1 MATKTKYYKGFNP
14 DMTCRGFQ
22 FEEGKTYETEK
33 ADLCNAGFHA
43 CESPLDVFAY
53 YPPCDENGNLNKF
66 HEVELEGV
74 SEQRSDDTKVCAT
87 KITIGAELNF
97 FGLAKAHVEWVKSHL
112 NKDAQAVNS
121 GDSSS
126 AVNSGHRS
134 SAVNSGYRS
143 SAVNSGDS
151 SSAVNSGYSSSAV
164 NSGYRSSAVNS
175 GKDSIAV
182 AWGVDGKA
190 KAEIGSY
197 IVLAEWKYNNKTCT
211 YDFKGAKMKKVDG
224 VKVKADTFY
233 QLKDGK
239 FTEVE

>member
-126 AVNSGHRS
+126 AVNSG
-134 SAVNSGYRS
+134 
-143 SAVNSGDS
+143 
-151 SSAVNSGYSSSAV
+151 
-164 NSGYRSSAVNS
+164 YRSSAVNS

>member
-143 SAVNSGDS
+143 SAVNSG
-151 SSAVNSGYSSSAV
+151 
-164 NSGYRSSAVNS
+164 
-175 GKDSIAV
+175 KDSIAV